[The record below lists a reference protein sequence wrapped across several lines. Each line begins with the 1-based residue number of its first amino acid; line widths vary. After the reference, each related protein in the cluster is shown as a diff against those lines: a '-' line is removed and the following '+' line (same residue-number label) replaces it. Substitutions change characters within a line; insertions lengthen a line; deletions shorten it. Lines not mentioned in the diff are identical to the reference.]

1 MDNREE
7 LYSEIRNRLTLPLT
21 VLKQSLEGKEP
32 TEKAIRLAIADLE
45 RLNCLTDREGS
56 DG

>member
-1 MDNREE
+1 MDNEE

-21 VLKQSLEGKEP
+21 ILNQSLEGKEP
-32 TEKAIRLAIADLE
+32 SEKTIRLAIADLE
-45 RLNCLTDREGS
+45 KLRRLTDMEGS